1 MTYKT
6 ETPSPMSFVRVAL
19 HVEARCIL
27 HASVIYASFLLADT
41 MLNVKCW
48 SHKTCL

>member
-41 MLNVKCW
+41 MLNVKC
-48 SHKTCL
+48 